1 MKIAIIKY
9 DYKTVDGKLQRT
21 EVPQSNLKSYFKSLL
36 LFCFKTINYKHIN
49 AKDHNDK
56 PMIKEILDI
65 RGLRTCAYEDNSGQI
80 YISQFMWKFGKYYI

>member
-56 PMIKEILDI
+56 PMIKDIIEI
-65 RGLRTCAYEDNSGQI
+65 RGLRRCLYDNSWGQRYDAI
-80 YISQFMWKFGKYYI
+80 FMWKFGKYYI